1 MREQDVL
8 QTITSLKARKRL
20 RFVIDY
26 EVDVELCDIATIMTE
41 LRSYGKAAIT
51 SFEVL
56 EGGVPQT
63 N

>member
-41 LRSYGKAAIT
+41 LRSHHV
-51 SFEVL
+51 F
-56 EGGVPQT
+56 
-63 N
+63 